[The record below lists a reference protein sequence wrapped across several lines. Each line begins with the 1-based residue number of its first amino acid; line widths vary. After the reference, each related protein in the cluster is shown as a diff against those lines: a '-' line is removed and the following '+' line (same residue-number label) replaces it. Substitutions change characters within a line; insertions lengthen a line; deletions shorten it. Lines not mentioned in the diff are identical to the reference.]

1 MKKLATILAVVMI
14 FSTAMSVN
22 ASQRE
27 LDKQYEQI
35 FAQNND
41 QKPTKQKAP
50 EKSIAKKPRK
60 SASDASNVK
69 VDKIPTS
76 TTTTQ
81 PAPQNEPKTTVRTQA
96 VGGCENYRSIVSQ
109 YDWDVRVAM
118 AVMQQESTN
127 PQTGVSCDPNIAN
140 WSDDHSSW
148 AGCMGSF
155 GLFQINCSHGQ
166 VYDPAK
172 NVAIAYSMYK
182 ARGWQPWTSY
192 TSGEYAKYLR

>member
-1 MKKLATILAVVMI
+1 MKKLATLLAVVMI

-35 FAQNND
+35 FAKNES
-41 QKPTKQKAP
+41 KEKAP
-50 EKSIAKKPRK
+50 EKNITKKP
-60 SASDASNVK
+60 SDVVSDAPKPK
-69 VDKIPTS
+69 VDKIPT
-76 TTTTQ
+76 TTKQTQ
-81 PAPQNEPKTTVRTQA
+81 PAPRNEPKTAVSNA
-96 VGGCENYRSIVSQ
+96 PVGGCENYRSIVAQ
-109 YDWDVRVAM
+109 YDWDVRTAM

-140 WSDDHSSW
+140 WSDDHSTW